1 MLTMPWS
8 AVQWPARATVYYLF
22 RLLDHI
28 THRTQVTRSLSL
40 GCACAASRPRAARLR
55 KHKQITHHRLSL
67 SSHARLRVLPSAP
80 LAYTQTNRITQY
92 TERPRLRLGLSQR
105 PGHHTHSLAR
115 ARSDR
120 FHGRFTHGI
129 PRTYGRALFQ
139 TDPGAAHSRGPAPPT
154 RPTRQDRLRQDRP
167 NIFRSHRCISQS
179 SD

>member
-28 THRTQVTRSLSL
+28 THLAHKSLARSRS
-40 GCACAASRPRAARLR
+40 AARAP
-55 KHKQITHHRLSL
+55 RL
-67 SSHARLRVLPSAP
+67 VPAP
-80 LAYTQTNRITQY
+80 LASANTNRSHIIASLSRLTPACASCPLRLSPTHAQTNRITQKGH
-92 TERPRLRLGLSQR
+92 RLRLGLSQR
-105 PGHHTHSLAR
+105 PGHHSHSLAR

>member
-92 TERPRLRLGLSQR
+92 TERPPLAPWFVAAARPPHPLSRSSTLRSLPWLIHQR
-105 PGHHTHSLAR
+105 
-115 ARSDR
+115 
-120 FHGRFTHGI
+120 F
-129 PRTYGRALFQ
+129 
-139 TDPGAAHSRGPAPPT
+139 
-154 RPTRQDRLRQDRP
+154 
-167 NIFRSHRCISQS
+167 NILTKHVNL
-179 SD
+179 